1 MVLLLFLLIL
11 FAGTETRLYHDLSL
25 MVVINGTHATADI
38 CVKVISVNR
47 NFFVSGWKMNVHK
60 YMFVIVI
67 ILRSMASFEAIIA
80 L

>member
-1 MVLLLFLLIL
+1 
-11 FAGTETRLYHDLSL
+11 

-47 NFFVSGWKMNVHK
+47 NFFVSGWEMNVHK

-67 ILRSMASFEAIIA
+67 VLRSMASFEAIDNCTLNIKSYCFCIT
-80 L
+80 LLVGE